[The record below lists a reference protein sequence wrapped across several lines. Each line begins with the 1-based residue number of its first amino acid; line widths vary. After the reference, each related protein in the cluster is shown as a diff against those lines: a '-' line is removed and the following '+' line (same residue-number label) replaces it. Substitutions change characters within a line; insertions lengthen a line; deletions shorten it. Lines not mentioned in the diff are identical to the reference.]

1 MLADA
6 GQIDEPVNRSQQMTC
21 RYVPLQVEAVKQ
33 RLLHHRPLA
42 HHRPVSVL
50 QEQ

>member
-6 GQIDEPVNRSQQMTC
+6 RQINEPVDRSQQMIC
-21 RYVPLQVEAVKQ
+21 RHVPFKVEAVKQ
-33 RLLHHRPLA
+33 CFLRHRSLA

-50 QEQ
+50 QKQ